1 MWCTMGRVSYFLHK
15 CYSRDPVFSAQES
28 WVTASTRKTCG
39 QPWMIWVMTRQGD
52 WETCEFAAKFSHFP
66 PGSFSMFF
74 CRLLKKEKMM
84 VIQISWS
91 IFSPAKCEESAR
103 ASGVILKVTSVDG
116 GAPRAHPALA
126 SLPTTSRDTAAGVP
140 SRLCYSWRHRGS
152 MWSPNQGP
160 PSWIVP
166 ESALRLLSQLRWKC
180 TLYPL
185 TRSWKQLALVSTTN
199 RIWLRKLLNWIT

>member
-1 MWCTMGRVSYFLHK
+1 MHYGESFL
-15 CYSRDPVFSAQES
+15 FFAQMLFQGS
-28 WVTASTRKTCG
+28 CFFSTRVLSNGFHKENARPALDDLSHDPAG
-39 QPWMIWVMTRQGD
+39 RLGN
-52 WETCEFAAKFSHFP
+52 EFAAEFSHFP

-84 VIQISWS
+84 MIQISWS

-103 ASGVILKVTSVDG
+103 ARRVILKVTSIDG
-116 GAPRAHPALA
+116 GAPGAHPALA

-140 SRLCYSWRHRGS
+140 SRLCYSWRHRGP

-166 ESALRLLSQLRWKC
+166 ESALSLLS
-180 TLYPL
+180 
-185 TRSWKQLALVSTTN
+185 
-199 RIWLRKLLNWIT
+199 